1 LCDDLS
7 GLAGTLA
14 TLIARTQLTAQ
25 AAQVSN
31 AGFTN
36 TVPNLA
42 VGYAFADADVHI
54 EVTLDELDDI
64 LIQTRT
70 AINSKSMAVAVG
82 FCWAFRLG
90 LYICDC

>member
-1 LCDDLS
+1 LYDDLP
-7 GLAGTLA
+7 GLARTLA
-14 TLIARTQLTAQ
+14 TLIAGTQFPAQ

-31 AGFTN
+31 AAFTN
-36 TVPNLA
+36 TTPNLA
-42 VGYAFADADVHI
+42 VGHTFTDADVHVD
-54 EVTLDELDDI
+54 VTLDELSDI

-82 FCWAFRLG
+82 FCCAFRLG